1 LKERILP
8 IIKEIKLLREK
19 VVPLNIRK
27 LEVLSGKEREE
38 LLDDIIQK
46 EERIEYIVRYKN
58 NFSIIIK
65 ITLYFIKVLL

>member
-1 LKERILP
+1 MKERILP

-38 LLDDIIQK
+38 FLDDIIQK
-46 EERIEYIVRYKN
+46 ELAKENKFPRFLI
-58 NFSIIIK
+58 
-65 ITLYFIKVLL
+65 

>member
-38 LLDDIIQK
+38 FLDDIIQK
-46 EERIEYIVRYKN
+46 ELAKENK
-58 NFSIIIK
+58 FPK
-65 ITLYFIKVLL
+65 LLI